1 MSIRADTEE
10 TREHAARVVASGGV
24 IAFRTDTFYGLG
36 ANPRNAKAV
45 QRIRAIKGR
54 DDGKPILLLIAEL
67 AEVKSL
73 TAFEP
78 PLFRVIATGLW
89 PGPLTIVLPA
99 IGALPNEVTAG
110 SGSIGLRLPA
120 HDGLR
125 ELLMT
130 CGGVL
135 TATSANP
142 SGSEPAT
149 SALQVVEYFPTGIDL
164 IIDGGVVTA
173 TQPSTVI
180 DVTCDPPRIIREGA
194 VTRAELEEISD
205 LRFQI

>member
-78 PLFRVIATGLW
+78 PLFRVISTGLW
-89 PGPLTIVLPA
+89 P
-99 IGALPNEVTAG
+99 
-110 SGSIGLRLPA
+110 
-120 HDGLR
+120 
-125 ELLMT
+125 
-130 CGGVL
+130 
-135 TATSANP
+135 
-142 SGSEPAT
+142 
-149 SALQVVEYFPTGIDL
+149 
-164 IIDGGVVTA
+164 
-173 TQPSTVI
+173 
-180 DVTCDPPRIIREGA
+180 
-194 VTRAELEEISD
+194 
-205 LRFQI
+205 

>member
-1 MSIRADTEE
+1 MSIRPDNEE
-10 TREHAARVVASGGV
+10 TREHAARVIASGGL

-36 ANPRNAKAV
+36 ANPRNSKAV
-45 QRIRAIKGR
+45 EHIKTLKGR

-67 AEVKSL
+67 AEVKEL
-73 TAFEP
+73 TSFEP
-78 PLFRVIATGLW
+78 PLFTLIANALW
-89 PGPLTIVLPA
+89 PGPLTIVLPS
-99 IGALPNEVTAG
+99 GDALPKQVTAG
-110 SGSIGLRLPA
+110 TDSIGLRLP
-120 HDGLR
+120 DDDELR
-125 ELLMT
+125 ELLMI

-142 SGSEPAT
+142 SGREPAT
-149 SALQVVEYFPTGIDL
+149 SALQVGEYFPTGVDL

-194 VTRAELEEISD
+194 VSRAQLEAISD
-205 LRFQI
+205 FV

>member
-1 MSIRADTEE
+1 MSIRPDSDE
-10 TREHAARVVASGGV
+10 TREHAARIVASGGL

-36 ANPRNAKAV
+36 ANPLNAKAV
-45 QRIRAIKGR
+45 QRIRTIKGR
-54 DDGKPILLLIAEL
+54 DDGKPILLLIGEL

-73 TAFEP
+73 TAYEP
-78 PLFRVIATGLW
+78 PLFRVIATHLW

-99 IGALPNEVTAG
+99 INALPHAVTAG
-110 SGSIGLRLPA
+110 SGSIGLRLP
-120 HDGLR
+120 DDDSLR
-125 ELLMT
+125 ELVVN
-130 CGGVL
+130 CGGAL

-149 SALQVVEYFPTGIDL
+149 SALQVVEYFPNGIDL
-164 IIDGGVVTA
+164 IIDGGVVTT

-194 VTRAELEEISD
+194 VSREAISD
-205 LRFQI
+205 LGFKISD

>member
-1 MSIRADTEE
+1 MSIRPDTEE
-10 TREHAARVVASGGV
+10 TREDAARVVASGGV

-54 DDGKPILLLIAEL
+54 DDGKPILLLIGEL

-78 PLFRVIATGLW
+78 PLFRVIANQLW

-110 SGSIGLRLPA
+110 SGSIGLRLPD

-149 SALQVVEYFPTGIDL
+149 SALQVVEYFPRGIDL

-180 DVTCDPPRIIREGA
+180 DVTCEPPRIIREGA
-194 VTRAELEEISD
+194 VTRAELEEISG

>member
-1 MSIRADTEE
+1 MSIRPDSEE
-10 TREHAARVVASGGV
+10 TREHAARIVASGGL

-45 QRIRAIKGR
+45 QRIRTIKGR
-54 DDGKPILLLIAEL
+54 DDGKPILLLIGEL

-73 TAFEP
+73 TTFEP
-78 PLFRVIATGLW
+78 ALFRPIATHFW

-99 IGALPNEVTAG
+99 IVALPKEVTAG
-110 SGSIGLRLPA
+110 SGSIGLRMP
-120 HDGLR
+120 DDDSLR
-125 ELLMT
+125 ELVML

-173 TQPSTVI
+173 TQASTVI

-194 VTRAELEEISD
+194 VTRAELETISD
-205 LRFQI
+205 LRFK